1 MKDARIS
8 RYNSKVKFS
17 IYDFERIFP
26 MQEDD
31 DNQNL
36 VLGIL
41 FGIIA
46 LVIGLVIGL
55 TVYVTGQNADAA
67 PAAVQEIAEVGEP
80 LVKLYFDS
88 GKAELPANA
97 AEEVAKVVAKLHEE
111 SGKIVLISGYH
122 DETGGAAVNAE
133 VAKARA
139 VAVKDAL
146 VGAGVPADKVAMR
159 KPAVTLGGTDDAEAR
174 RVEVRVQ

>member
-1 MKDARIS
+1 
-8 RYNSKVKFS
+8 
-17 IYDFERIFP
+17 

-46 LVIGLVIGL
+46 LVVGLVIGL
-55 TVYVTGQNADAA
+55 SVYVTGQNRA
-67 PAAVQEIAEVGEP
+67 PAPVAAVVAEEPEIAEVGEP
-80 LVKLYFDS
+80 LVKFYFES
-88 GKAELPANA
+88 GKAELPAGA
-97 AEEVAKVVAKLHEE
+97 QEELAKVIAKLNEDP
-111 SGKIVLISGYH
+111 SKLVLLSGYH
-122 DETGGAAVNAE
+122 DETGGVAVNAE

-146 VGAGVPADKVAMR
+146 VAAGLAADKVKMR
-159 KPAVTLGGTDDAEAR
+159 KPAITLGGADAAEAR

>member
-1 MKDARIS
+1 
-8 RYNSKVKFS
+8 
-17 IYDFERIFP
+17 

-46 LVIGLVIGL
+46 LVVGLVIGL
-55 TVYVTGQNADAA
+55 SVYVTGQNRA
-67 PAAVQEIAEVGEP
+67 PAPVAAVVAEEPEIAEVGEP
-80 LVKLYFDS
+80 LVKFYFES
-88 GKAELPANA
+88 GKAELPAGA
-97 AEEVAKVVAKLHEE
+97 QEELAKVIAKLNEDP
-111 SGKIVLISGYH
+111 SKLVLLSGYH

-146 VGAGVPADKVAMR
+146 VAAGLAADKVKMR
-159 KPAVTLGGTDDAEAR
+159 KPAITLGGADAAEAR

>member
-1 MKDARIS
+1 
-8 RYNSKVKFS
+8 
-17 IYDFERIFP
+17 

-46 LVIGLVIGL
+46 LVVGLVIGL
-55 TVYVTGQNADAA
+55 SVYVTGQNRA
-67 PAAVQEIAEVGEP
+67 PAPVAAVVAEEPEIAEVGEP
-80 LVKLYFDS
+80 LVKFYFES
-88 GKAELPANA
+88 GKAELPAGA
-97 AEEVAKVVAKLHEE
+97 PDELAKVIAKLNEDP
-111 SGKIVLISGYH
+111 SKLVLLSGYH

-146 VGAGVPADKVAMR
+146 IAAGLAADKVKMR
-159 KPAVTLGGTDDAEAR
+159 KPAVTLGGADPAEAR

>member
-1 MKDARIS
+1 M
-8 RYNSKVKFS
+8 
-17 IYDFERIFP
+17 E
-26 MQEDD
+26 QDD

-55 TVYVTGQNADAA
+55 TVYVTGQNTAA
-67 PAAVQEIAEVGEP
+67 KP
-80 LVKLYFDS
+80 
-88 GKAELPANA
+88 
-97 AEEVAKVVAKLHEE
+97 VAKVVAKLAED
-111 SGKIVLISGYH
+111 GAKIVLISGYH

-139 VAVKDAL
+139 GAVKDAL
-146 VGAGVPADKVAMR
+146 LAAGVPADKLAMR
-159 KPAVTLGGTDDAEAR
+159 KPAVTLGGGDAAEAR

>member
-1 MKDARIS
+1 
-8 RYNSKVKFS
+8 
-17 IYDFERIFP
+17 

-46 LVIGLVIGL
+46 LVVGLVIGL
-55 TVYVTGQNADAA
+55 SVYVTGQNRA
-67 PAAVQEIAEVGEP
+67 PAPVAAVMAEEPEIAEVGEP
-80 LVKLYFDS
+80 LVKFYFES
-88 GKAELPANA
+88 GKAELPAGA
-97 AEEVAKVVAKLHEE
+97 AEELAKVIAKLNEDP
-111 SGKIVLISGYH
+111 SKLVLLSGYH

-133 VAKARA
+133 VAKDRA

-146 VGAGVPADKVAMR
+146 VAAGLAADKVKMR
-159 KPAVTLGGTDDAEAR
+159 KPAVTLGGADPAEAR

>member
-1 MKDARIS
+1 
-8 RYNSKVKFS
+8 
-17 IYDFERIFP
+17 
-26 MQEDD
+26 MQQDD

-55 TVYVTGQNADAA
+55 GVYVTGQNRA
-67 PAAVQEIAEVGEP
+67 PAPVAAVVAEEPEIAEVGEA
-80 LVKLYFDS
+80 LVKFYFES
-88 GKAELPANA
+88 GKAELPAG
-97 AEEVAKVVAKLHEE
+97 AEDELAKVVAKLAEDP
-111 SGKIVLISGYH
+111 SRLVLLSGYH

-146 VGAGVPADKVAMR
+146 IAAGLAADKVKMR
-159 KPAVTLGGTDDAEAR
+159 KPAVTLGGTDPAEAR

>member
-1 MKDARIS
+1 
-8 RYNSKVKFS
+8 
-17 IYDFERIFP
+17 

-46 LVIGLVIGL
+46 LVVGLVIGL
-55 TVYVTGQNADAA
+55 SVYVTGQNRA
-67 PAAVQEIAEVGEP
+67 PAPVAAVVAEEPEIAEVGEP
-80 LVKLYFDS
+80 LVKFYFES
-88 GKAELPANA
+88 GKAELPAGA
-97 AEEVAKVVAKLHEE
+97 PDELAKVIAKLNEDP
-111 SGKIVLISGYH
+111 SKLVLLSGYH

-133 VAKARA
+133 VAKDRA

-146 VGAGVPADKVAMR
+146 VAAGLAADKVKMR
-159 KPAVTLGGTDDAEAR
+159 KPAVTLGGAAAAEAR

>member
-1 MKDARIS
+1 
-8 RYNSKVKFS
+8 
-17 IYDFERIFP
+17 

-55 TVYVTGQNADAA
+55 TVYVTGQNAAA
-67 PAAVQEIAEVGEP
+67 KPAAVAAVEAPEIAEVGEP
-80 LVKLYFDS
+80 LVKLYFES
-88 GKAELPANA
+88 GKAELPANG
-97 AEEVAKVVAKLHEE
+97 AEEVAKVVAKLAED
-111 SGKIVLISGYH
+111 GAKIVLISGYH

-139 VAVKDAL
+139 GAVKDAL
-146 VGAGVPADKVAMR
+146 LAAGVPADKLAMR
-159 KPAVTLGGTDDAEAR
+159 KPAVTLGGGEAAEAR

>member
-1 MKDARIS
+1 
-8 RYNSKVKFS
+8 
-17 IYDFERIFP
+17 

-55 TVYVTGQNADAA
+55 ASYVSGQAKVAA
-67 PAAVQEIAEVGEP
+67 PAAVAAVEAPEIAEVGEP
-80 LVKLYFDS
+80 LIKLYFDS

-97 AEEVAKVVAKLHEE
+97 AEEVAKVVAKLQEE
-111 SGKIVLISGYH
+111 PAKLVLISGYH

-139 VAVKDAL
+139 LAVKDAL
-146 VGAGVPADKVAMR
+146 IGAGVPADKVNLR
-159 KPAVTLGGTDDAEAR
+159 KPAITLGGGDAAEAR

>member
-1 MKDARIS
+1 M
-8 RYNSKVKFS
+8 
-17 IYDFERIFP
+17 E
-26 MQEDD
+26 QDD

-55 TVYVTGQNADAA
+55 TVYVTGQNTAA
-67 PAAVQEIAEVGEP
+67 KPVAVAAVEAPEIAEVGEP
-80 LVKLYFDS
+80 LVKLYFES
-88 GKAELPANA
+88 GKAELPANG
-97 AEEVAKVVAKLHEE
+97 AEEVAKVVAKLAED
-111 SGKIVLISGYH
+111 GTKIVLISGYH

-139 VAVKDAL
+139 GAVKDAL
-146 VGAGVPADKVAMR
+146 LAAGVPADKLAMR
-159 KPAVTLGGTDDAEAR
+159 KPAVTLGGGDAAEAR

>member
-1 MKDARIS
+1 
-8 RYNSKVKFS
+8 
-17 IYDFERIFP
+17 

-41 FGIIA
+41 FGVIA

-55 TVYVTGQNADAA
+55 ASYVTGQTREAA
-67 PAAVQEIAEVGEP
+67 PAAVAAVEAPEIAEVGEP
-80 LVKLYFDS
+80 LIKLYFDS
-88 GKAELPANA
+88 GKAELPTNA
-97 AEEVAKVVAKLHEE
+97 AEEVAKVVAKLQEE
-111 SGKIVLISGYH
+111 PAKLVLISGYH
-122 DETGGAAVNAE
+122 DETGGAAVIAE

-139 VAVKDAL
+139 LAVKDAL
-146 VGAGVPADKVAMR
+146 IGAGIPADKVNLR
-159 KPAVTLGGTDDAEAR
+159 KPAITLGGGEAAEAR

>member
-1 MKDARIS
+1 
-8 RYNSKVKFS
+8 
-17 IYDFERIFP
+17 

-46 LVIGLVIGL
+46 LVVGLVIGL
-55 TVYVTGQNADAA
+55 SVYVTGQNRA
-67 PAAVQEIAEVGEP
+67 PAPVAAVMAEEPEIAEVGEP
-80 LVKLYFDS
+80 LVKFYFES
-88 GKAELPANA
+88 GKAELPAGA
-97 AEEVAKVVAKLHEE
+97 PEELAKVIAKLNEDP
-111 SGKIVLISGYH
+111 SKLVLLSGYH
-122 DETGGAAVNAE
+122 DETGGAAINAE

-139 VAVKDAL
+139 VALKDAL
-146 VGAGVPADKVAMR
+146 IAAGVPADKVAMR
-159 KPAVTLGGTDDAEAR
+159 KPAVTLGGTDAAEAR

>member
-1 MKDARIS
+1 
-8 RYNSKVKFS
+8 
-17 IYDFERIFP
+17 

-46 LVIGLVIGL
+46 LVIGFVIG
-55 TVYVTGQNADAA
+55 VASYVSGQAKVAA
-67 PAAVQEIAEVGEP
+67 PAPVAAVEAPEIAEVGEP
-80 LVKLYFDS
+80 LIKLYFDS

-97 AEEVAKVVAKLHEE
+97 AEEVAKVVAKLQEE
-111 SGKIVLISGYH
+111 PAKLVLISGYH

-139 VAVKDAL
+139 LAVKDAL
-146 VGAGVPADKVAMR
+146 IGAGVPADKVNLR
-159 KPAVTLGGTDDAEAR
+159 KPAITLGGGDAAEAR

>member
-1 MKDARIS
+1 M
-8 RYNSKVKFS
+8 
-17 IYDFERIFP
+17 E
-26 MQEDD
+26 QDD

-55 TVYVTGQNADAA
+55 TVYVTGQNAAA
-67 PAAVQEIAEVGEP
+67 KPAAVAAAEAPEIAEVGEP
-80 LVKLYFDS
+80 LVKLYFES
-88 GKAELPANA
+88 GKAELPANG
-97 AEEVAKVVAKLHEE
+97 AEEVAKVVAKLAED
-111 SGKIVLISGYH
+111 GAKIVLISGYH

-139 VAVKDAL
+139 GAVKDAL
-146 VGAGVPADKVAMR
+146 LAAGVPADKLAMR
-159 KPAVTLGGTDDAEAR
+159 KPAVTLGGGEAAEAR

>member
-1 MKDARIS
+1 
-8 RYNSKVKFS
+8 
-17 IYDFERIFP
+17 

-55 TVYVTGQNADAA
+55 ASYVSGQAKVAA
-67 PAAVQEIAEVGEP
+67 PAPVAAVEAPEIAEVGEP
-80 LVKLYFDS
+80 LIKLYFDS

-97 AEEVAKVVAKLHEE
+97 AEEVAKVVAKLQEE
-111 SGKIVLISGYH
+111 PAKLVLISGYH

-139 VAVKDAL
+139 LAVKDAL
-146 VGAGVPADKVAMR
+146 IGAGVPADKVNLR
-159 KPAVTLGGTDDAEAR
+159 KPAITLGGGDAAEAR

>member
-1 MKDARIS
+1 
-8 RYNSKVKFS
+8 
-17 IYDFERIFP
+17 
-26 MQEDD
+26 MQQDD

-55 TVYVTGQNADAA
+55 TVYVTGQTAQAK
-67 PAAVQEIAEVGEP
+67 PAAAATAEAPEIAEIGEA

-88 GKAELPANA
+88 GKSELPAGA
-97 AEEVAKVVAKLHEE
+97 ADEVAKVVAKLQED
-111 SGKIVLISGYH
+111 STRIVLISGYH

-139 VAVKDAL
+139 LALKDAL
-146 VGAGVPADKVAMR
+146 VAAAIPADKIALR
-159 KPAVTLGGTDDAEAR
+159 KPAVTLGGTEGAEAR

>member
-1 MKDARIS
+1 M
-8 RYNSKVKFS
+8 
-17 IYDFERIFP
+17 E
-26 MQEDD
+26 QDD

-41 FGIIA
+41 FGVIA

-55 TVYVTGQNADAA
+55 TVYVTGQNAAA
-67 PAAVQEIAEVGEP
+67 KPEAVAAVEAPEIAEVGEP
-80 LVKLYFDS
+80 LVKLYFES
-88 GKAELPANA
+88 GKAELPANG
-97 AEEVAKVVAKLHEE
+97 AEEVAKVVAKLAED
-111 SGKIVLISGYH
+111 GTKIVLISGYH

-139 VAVKDAL
+139 GAVKDAL
-146 VGAGVPADKVAMR
+146 LAAGVPADKLAMR
-159 KPAVTLGGTDDAEAR
+159 KPAVTLGGGEAAEAR

>member
-1 MKDARIS
+1 
-8 RYNSKVKFS
+8 
-17 IYDFERIFP
+17 

-41 FGIIA
+41 FGVIA

-55 TVYVTGQNADAA
+55 ASYVTGQTREAA
-67 PAAVQEIAEVGEP
+67 PAAVAAVEAPEIAEIAEVGEP
-80 LVKLYFDS
+80 LIKLYFDS

-97 AEEVAKVVAKLHEE
+97 AEEVAKVVAKLQEE
-111 SGKIVLISGYH
+111 PAKLVLISGYH

-139 VAVKDAL
+139 LAVKDAL
-146 VGAGVPADKVAMR
+146 IAAGISADKVNLR
-159 KPAVTLGGTDDAEAR
+159 KPAITLGGGDAAEAR

>member
-1 MKDARIS
+1 
-8 RYNSKVKFS
+8 
-17 IYDFERIFP
+17 

-46 LVIGLVIGL
+46 LVVGLVIGL
-55 TVYVTGQNADAA
+55 SVYVTGQNRA
-67 PAAVQEIAEVGEP
+67 PAPVAAVVAEEPEIAEVGEP
-80 LVKLYFDS
+80 LVKFYFES
-88 GKAELPANA
+88 GKAELPAGA
-97 AEEVAKVVAKLHEE
+97 AEELAKVIAKLNEDP
-111 SGKIVLISGYH
+111 SKLVLLSGYH

-133 VAKARA
+133 VAKDRA

-146 VGAGVPADKVAMR
+146 VAAGLAADKVKMR
-159 KPAVTLGGTDDAEAR
+159 KPAVTLGGADAAEAR

>member
-1 MKDARIS
+1 
-8 RYNSKVKFS
+8 
-17 IYDFERIFP
+17 

-46 LVIGLVIGL
+46 LVVGLVIGL
-55 TVYVTGQNADAA
+55 SVYVTGQNRA
-67 PAAVQEIAEVGEP
+67 PAPVAAVVAEEPEIAEVGEP
-80 LVKLYFDS
+80 LVKFYFES
-88 GKAELPANA
+88 GKAELPAGA
-97 AEEVAKVVAKLHEE
+97 QEELAKVIAKLNEDP
-111 SGKIVLISGYH
+111 SKLVLLSGYH

-146 VGAGVPADKVAMR
+146 VAAGLAADKVKMR
-159 KPAVTLGGTDDAEAR
+159 KPAVTLGGADPAEAR

>member
-1 MKDARIS
+1 
-8 RYNSKVKFS
+8 
-17 IYDFERIFP
+17 

-41 FGIIA
+41 FGVIA

-55 TVYVTGQNADAA
+55 ASYVTGQTREAA
-67 PAAVQEIAEVGEP
+67 PAAAVAAVEAPEIAEVGEP
-80 LVKLYFDS
+80 LIKLYFDS

-111 SGKIVLISGYH
+111 PAKLVLISGYH

-139 VAVKDAL
+139 VALKDAL
-146 VGAGVPADKVAMR
+146 IAAGVPADKVAMR
-159 KPAVTLGGTDDAEAR
+159 KPAVTLGGTDAAEAR

>member
-1 MKDARIS
+1 
-8 RYNSKVKFS
+8 
-17 IYDFERIFP
+17 
-26 MQEDD
+26 MQQDD

-55 TVYVTGQNADAA
+55 GVYVTGQNRA
-67 PAAVQEIAEVGEP
+67 PAPVAAVVAEEPEIAEVGEA
-80 LVKLYFDS
+80 LVKFYFES
-88 GKAELPANA
+88 GKAELPAG
-97 AEEVAKVVAKLHEE
+97 AEGELAKVVAKLAEDP
-111 SGKIVLISGYH
+111 SRLVLLSGYH

-146 VGAGVPADKVAMR
+146 IAAGLVADKVKMR
-159 KPAVTLGGTDDAEAR
+159 KPAVTLGGTDPAEAR

>member
-1 MKDARIS
+1 
-8 RYNSKVKFS
+8 
-17 IYDFERIFP
+17 

-46 LVIGLVIGL
+46 LVVGLVIGL
-55 TVYVTGQNADAA
+55 SVYVTGQNRA
-67 PAAVQEIAEVGEP
+67 PSPVAAVVAEEPEIAEVGEP
-80 LVKLYFDS
+80 LVKFYFES
-88 GKAELPANA
+88 GKAELPAGA
-97 AEEVAKVVAKLHEE
+97 AEELAKVIAKLNEDP
-111 SGKIVLISGYH
+111 SKLVLLSGYH

-133 VAKARA
+133 VAKDRA

-146 VGAGVPADKVAMR
+146 VAAGLAADKVKMR
-159 KPAVTLGGTDDAEAR
+159 KPAVTLGGADPAEAR

>member
-1 MKDARIS
+1 
-8 RYNSKVKFS
+8 
-17 IYDFERIFP
+17 

-97 AEEVAKVVAKLHEE
+97 AEEVAKVVAKLQEE
-111 SGKIVLISGYH
+111 PAKLVLISGYH

-139 VAVKDAL
+139 LAVKDVLIA
-146 VGAGVPADKVAMR
+146 AGIPADKVNLR
-159 KPAVTLGGTDDAEAR
+159 KPAITLGGGDAAEAR

>member
-1 MKDARIS
+1 
-8 RYNSKVKFS
+8 
-17 IYDFERIFP
+17 

-46 LVIGLVIGL
+46 LVVGLVIGL
-55 TVYVTGQNADAA
+55 SVYVTGQNRA
-67 PAAVQEIAEVGEP
+67 PAPVAAVVAEEPEIAEVGEP
-80 LVKLYFDS
+80 LVKFYFES
-88 GKAELPANA
+88 GKAELPAGA
-97 AEEVAKVVAKLHEE
+97 QEELAKVIAKLNEDP
-111 SGKIVLISGYH
+111 SKLVLLSGYH

-133 VAKARA
+133 VAKDRA

-146 VGAGVPADKVAMR
+146 VAAGLAADKVKMR
-159 KPAVTLGGTDDAEAR
+159 KPAVTLGGADPAEAR

>member
-1 MKDARIS
+1 
-8 RYNSKVKFS
+8 
-17 IYDFERIFP
+17 

-46 LVIGLVIGL
+46 LVVGLVTGL
-55 TVYVTGQNADAA
+55 SVCVTGQNRA
-67 PAAVQEIAEVGEP
+67 PAPVPAVRAEEPEIAEVGEP
-80 LVKLYFDS
+80 LVKFYFES
-88 GKAELPANA
+88 GKAELPAGA
-97 AEEVAKVVAKLHEE
+97 AEELAKVIAKLNEDP
-111 SGKIVLISGYH
+111 SKLVLLSGYH

-133 VAKARA
+133 VAKDRA

-146 VGAGVPADKVAMR
+146 VAAGLAADKVKMR
-159 KPAVTLGGTDDAEAR
+159 KPAVTLGGADPAEAR

>member
-1 MKDARIS
+1 
-8 RYNSKVKFS
+8 
-17 IYDFERIFP
+17 
-26 MQEDD
+26 MQQDD

-55 TVYVTGQNADAA
+55 GVYVTGQNRA
-67 PAAVQEIAEVGEP
+67 PAPVAAVVAEEPEIAEVGEA
-80 LVKLYFDS
+80 LVKFYFES
-88 GKAELPANA
+88 GKAELPAG
-97 AEEVAKVVAKLHEE
+97 AEDELAKVVAKLAEDP
-111 SGKIVLISGYH
+111 SRLVLLSGYH

-146 VGAGVPADKVAMR
+146 IAAGLAADKVKMR
-159 KPAVTLGGTDDAEAR
+159 KPAMTLGGTDPAEAR